1 MKTVGVRVGVNVKVG
16 VAGIKVI
23 TGVCVVV
30 VVGVRVG
37 VFVAVPGMLVG
48 VAVGMVSEARK
59 LNASTSLAVNPRVLP
74 SK

>member
-59 LNASTSLAVNPRVLP
+59 LNASTSLAVNPHVLP